1 MLEENVIIFTDLDG
15 TLLDHD
21 SYSFKEATF
30 MLDFIKKHDIPLII
44 VTSKTKNEVIR
55 LQKLLDISTPF
66 IIENGAGIC
75 VSRFQDSEMI
85 SLGKD
90 YNEIRSAFK
99 GYARQVEMRG
109 FFDMSIEEICEY
121 TGLDKEH
128 AAYAKERDYTEPFIL
143 HDEDQLPILQE
154 MARKDGLDVVQG
166 GRFYHLITRG
176 QDKASALKKVVQ
188 YYQTAK
194 SCIYKT
200 VGLGDSENDLSM
212 LQSVDVPIVIPHLDG
227 SYLPFSSANLIK
239 APFPGSKGWN
249 SALKEYFDV
258 Q

>member
-1 MLEENVIIFTDLDG
+1 MLEENIIIFTDLDG

-21 SYSFKEATF
+21 SYSFKEASF

-75 VSRFQDSEMI
+75 VSRFQDYEMI

-99 GYARQVEMRG
+99 RYARQIEMRG
-109 FFDMSIEEICEY
+109 FFDMSIEEISEY
-121 TGLDKEH
+121 TGLDSEH

-143 HDEDQLPILQE
+143 QDEDQLPALQE

-176 QDKASALKKVVQ
+176 QDKAAAVKKVVQ
-188 YYQTAK
+188 YYQKAK
-194 SCIYKT
+194 SCTYKT

-212 LQSVDVPIVIPHLDG
+212 LQSVDTPVLIPHPDG
-227 SYLPFSSANLIK
+227 SYLECTIEGVIRAT
-239 APFPGSKGWN
+239 FPGPKGWN
-249 SALKEYFDV
+249 AVLKEYFDV
-258 Q
+258 K